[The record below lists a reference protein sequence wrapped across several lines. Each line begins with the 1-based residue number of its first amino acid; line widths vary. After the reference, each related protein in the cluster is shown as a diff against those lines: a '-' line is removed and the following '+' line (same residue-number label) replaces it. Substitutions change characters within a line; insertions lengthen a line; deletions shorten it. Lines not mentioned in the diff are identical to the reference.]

1 MPWRAG
7 GQKLMCIQHQNKYS
21 TLTKTLLIVV
31 LNNPWTSS
39 LDGLVWV
46 VNTGVGIA
54 LNSTALFTYVVAV
67 L

>member
-7 GQKLMCIQHQNKYS
+7 GQKLMCTQHQNKYS

-46 VNTGVGIA
+46 ENTGVGIA